1 VAPLIEWARRWL
13 GVTHLEAQV
22 RLLTLEV
29 RRLERELDAERQ
41 RRDEA
46 VASLGAATFAERPAD
61 AVARIVDV
69 LRRWR

>member
-1 VAPLIEWARRWL
+1 MNGDQQAFPNHSDTM
-13 GVTHLEAQV
+13 GHSDG
-22 RLLTLEV
+22 LTK
-29 RRLERELDAERQ
+29 RELGLPTWDAATERQ